1 MPRHAFLIGF
11 LISVSK
17 IWRVNCI
24 SVESMETS
32 KYVFVFLI
40 IKPDTIPSPMTM
52 VKSHEKKCRNY
63 FRVTTSQLTR
73 YSRVKYRRNVIFEE
87 IDKPSTGK
95 NDEF

>member
-1 MPRHAFLIGF
+1 MRFLLAFLYQLVKFGESTAF
-11 LISVSK
+11 RS
-17 IWRVNCI
+17 RVWKQVN
-24 SVESMETS
+24 
-32 KYVFVFLI
+32 YVFVFLI

-73 YSRVKYRRNVIFEE
+73 YSRVKYCRNVIFEE